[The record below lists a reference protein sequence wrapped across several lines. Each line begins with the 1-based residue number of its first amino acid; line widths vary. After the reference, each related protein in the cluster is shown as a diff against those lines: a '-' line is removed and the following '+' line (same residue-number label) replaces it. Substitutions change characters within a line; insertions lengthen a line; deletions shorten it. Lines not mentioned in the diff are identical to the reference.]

1 MKRINRKILFNLIK
15 NVGEQIHDN
24 QKVIKRLEEKLIGFF
39 KDHEEK
45 KKFSV
50 QVSAVNN
57 LEQKSEEK

>member
-24 QKVIKRLEEKLIGFF
+24 QKAIKRLEEKLIGFF
-39 KDHEEK
+39 KDHEKK

-57 LEQKSEEK
+57 LERKSEEK

>member
-39 KDHEEK
+39 KDHEKK
-45 KKFSV
+45 KKFFS
-50 QVSAVNN
+50 SSIC
-57 LEQKSEEK
+57 SE

>member
-39 KDHEEK
+39 KDHEK
-45 KKFSV
+45 KKIIFS
-50 QVSAVNN
+50 SSIC
-57 LEQKSEEK
+57 SE

>member
-39 KDHEEK
+39 KDHEKEK
-45 KKFSV
+45 KIFQFKYL
-50 QVSAVNN
+50 Q
-57 LEQKSEEK
+57 